1 MRTIEKAHAII
12 SAAPGEAIREAA
24 GIAVLAL
31 LIFAGFLL
39 PALV

>member
-12 SAAPGEAIREAA
+12 AAAPGEALREAT
-24 GIAVLAL
+24 GTAVLAL